1 MTQKGADFLLWH
13 CQEPKNRP
21 QFAQYPL
28 PPAVCSPQLSQ
39 ELSPTPGDPV
49 PAWGLLGHPP
59 SAAGWHK
66 PPALAPARVN
76 VRLASSSPVP
86 AGPPRHFLQAG
97 PQPFFF
103 FGLPPATHR
112 SSRQA
117 SSPPS
122 GAVAW
127 KSSAKSRFCVISPP
141 AFAFGGLVWV
151 LPYAPRGFQQRDHF
165 RASSPTSQVF
175 ISPASSA
182 PDLHLRI
189 LCDFFPLSNCF
200 LNPWQPVLSPGGC
213 VR

>member
-1 MTQKGADFLLWH
+1 MTPKGADFLLWH

-66 PPALAPARVN
+66 PPALAPAGVN

-97 PQPFFF
+97 PPPFFF
-103 FGLPPATHR
+103 WPPPRDTQIIATSCLPAQRGCSMEIKCKILVLSHFSPSFRLWGLGLG
-112 SSRQA
+112 
-117 SSPPS
+117 SPLCS
-122 GAVAW
+122 KGI
-127 KSSAKSRFCVISPP
+127 SAKGSFPCVFSHFPGIHFSCFFCT
-141 AFAFGGLVWV
+141 
-151 LPYAPRGFQQRDHF
+151 R
-165 RASSPTSQVF
+165 PTF
-175 ISPASSA
+175 KN
-182 PDLHLRI
+182 
-189 LCDFFPLSNCF
+189 PL
-200 LNPWQPVLSPGGC
+200 
-213 VR
+213 